1 MFKLRLL
8 LAIIFILQLVMR
20 GEKDRKNNDSFEKMM
35 KRKK

>member
-20 GEKDRKNNDSFEKMM
+20 GEKDRKTMIHL
-35 KRKK
+35 KK